1 MSETGDRGPKNP
13 GNAGPPSADG
23 NTPPVSAESGGS
35 RRNAKPLSGMEF
47 TTIGLEFGA
56 VLVGAALAGVWLDKR
71 FGTSPILLIL
81 GTFAGAGGG
90 IYSMY
95 RRLMGRRERD
105 ER

>member
-1 MSETGDRGPKNP
+1 
-13 GNAGPPSADG
+13 
-23 NTPPVSAESGGS
+23 V
-35 RRNAKPLSGMEF
+35 AKPLSGMEF

-56 VLVGAALAGVWLDKR
+56 VLVGSALAGVWLDGR

-105 ER
+105 DR